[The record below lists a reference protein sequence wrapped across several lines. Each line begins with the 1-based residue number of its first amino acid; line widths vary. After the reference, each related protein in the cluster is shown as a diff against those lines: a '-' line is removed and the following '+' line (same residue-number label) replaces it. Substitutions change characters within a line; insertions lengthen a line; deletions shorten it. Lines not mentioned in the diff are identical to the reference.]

1 MDYRT
6 VAAAKLQMRI
16 PHMRQMSRSRRKKA
30 VGIDFAVYIFGNS
43 VRTAIRPQNIKQE
56 VLIMAELTSPMAGK
70 IQEVNIK
77 VGQMITEDD
86 ELFVIE
92 AMKMENVVYGDPGVV
107 KEIFVKAGDRVE
119 EDDPLAVI
127 E

>member
-1 MDYRT
+1 
-6 VAAAKLQMRI
+6 
-16 PHMRQMSRSRRKKA
+16 
-30 VGIDFAVYIFGNS
+30 
-43 VRTAIRPQNIKQE
+43 
-56 VLIMAELTSPMAGK
+56 MAELTSPMAGK
-70 IQEVNIK
+70 VQEVNVK

-107 KEIFVKAGDRVE
+107 KEILVKAGDKVE
-119 EDDPLAVI
+119 EDDVLAII

>member
-1 MDYRT
+1 M
-6 VAAAKLQMRI
+6 
-16 PHMRQMSRSRRKKA
+16 A
-30 VGIDFAVYIFGNS
+30 V
-43 VRTAIRPQNIKQE
+43 
-56 VLIMAELTSPMAGK
+56 LTSPMAGK
-70 IQEVNIK
+70 IQEINIK

-107 KEIFVKAGDRVE
+107 KEIYVKAGDRVE
-119 EDDPLAVI
+119 EDDALAEI

>member
-1 MDYRT
+1 MG
-6 VAAAKLQMRI
+6 Q
-16 PHMRQMSRSRRKKA
+16 
-30 VGIDFAVYIFGNS
+30 
-43 VRTAIRPQNIKQE
+43 
-56 VLIMAELTSPMAGK
+56 LTSPMAGK
-70 IQEVNIK
+70 IQEINIK

-86 ELFVIE
+86 EVFVIE

-107 KEIFVKAGDRVE
+107 KEIFVKVGDRVE